1 MVSGGDAA
9 TCRGKKTGHF
19 MRRAILLGTAGILL
33 AGCGSMSIPGLDS
46 LKPTPPSMT
55 LQLESL
61 PAGAEA
67 RTSVGP
73 SCRTPCAVSIPRTDN
88 FTVTFTLDRYLPQTV
103 PVRLVEPQMIQ
114 GAEGS
119 SYTEATFDPSPVY
132 AELQAAPP
140 PKRTKAAPK
149 AQPKRT
155 STPAAATTAAPA
167 PAPARAP
174 ASSSSPFPPAS
185 SSSPFPS
192 PR

>member
-9 TCRGKKTGHF
+9 GCRIKKTGHF
-19 MRRAILLGTAGILL
+19 MRRAIILATAGLGL
-33 AGCGSMSIPGLDS
+33 AGCGSLSFPSLDA

-67 RTSVGP
+67 RTSLGP
-73 SCRTPCAVSIPRTDN
+73 SCRTPCAVSVPRTDN
-88 FTVTFTLDRYLPQTV
+88 FTVTYTLDRYLPQTV
-103 PVRLVEPQMIQ
+103 PVRLVEGQLLQ
-114 GAEGS
+114 GSEGS
-119 SYTEATFDPSPVY
+119 TFTDATFDPSPVY

-140 PKRTKAAPK
+140 PRRTKAAPK
-149 AQPKRT
+149 APPKRT
-155 STPAAATTAAPA
+155 SSAPAPAAASA

-174 ASSSSPFPPAS
+174 ASSSSPFPPPS